1 MNNPSVELETEEVVP
16 DPVALLESMRAI
28 GYTAES
34 AIADLIDNCIS
45 AHASVIDVEYDA
57 MHKPFVAILDNGDGM
72 TMDQLRVAMRH
83 GSRNPS
89 SIRDA
94 HDLGRFGL
102 GLKTASMSQCRHLT
116 VVTKRNGLISA
127 LKWDLDVICTTGK
140 WLVVVPRPD
149 EISQFPLQSCLTSF
163 ESGTLV
169 IWHELDR
176 LTAGSADVGREMS
189 AKFSGLREHL
199 ALVFH
204 RFTVREERNPAISIR
219 INGLLLPPRD
229 PFLRENTFRQPLEGQ
244 NFRHERGVVTVAP
257 YVLPPISRLTPE
269 EIELAGGGEGL
280 RGSQGFYVYRN
291 RRLVSWGTWFR
302 LAPKHE
308 FFKLTRIQV
317 DIPNTF
323 DDLWSLDIKKS
334 AAQPP
339 DFIRTR
345 LRELIPH
352 FAGASKRTVTYAGR
366 RTRDTTFATAWSR
379 SEPGHGHFRYD
390 VNMDHPAVIAF
401 SASLNEDGRCN
412 LEALLRV
419 LSTGLPMESIYSD
432 MCADTRP
439 CEDNPVVED
448 LTRLAQKLK
457 ALTGFAAED
466 VMNIDPLIR
475 YPGLRQRILEALR
488 A

>member
-1 MNNPSVELETEEVVP
+1 MSDGTSLETEEIVP
-16 DPVALLESMRAI
+16 DPVALLESMRAV

-34 AIADLIDNCIS
+34 AIADLIDNSIS

-57 MHKPFVAILDNGDGM
+57 MHQPFVAILDNGDGM
-72 TMDQLRVAMRH
+72 TPQGLRVAMRH

-89 SIRDA
+89 SARDA
-94 HDLGRFGL
+94 GDLGRFGL

-127 LKWDLDVICTTGK
+127 LKWDLDVVAASGR
-140 WLVVVPRPD
+140 WLVVVPSPD
-149 EISQFPLQSCLTSF
+149 ELAELPLHDRIASS

-169 IWHELDR
+169 VWQELDR
-176 LTAGSADVGREMS
+176 LAAGSADIGREMT

-204 RFTVREERNPAISIR
+204 RFTAREDRNPAVTMR
-219 INGLLLPPRD
+219 INGLALPPRD
-229 PFLRENTFRQPLEGQ
+229 PFLRGNTFRQPLEGQ
-244 NFRHERGVVTVAP
+244 NFRHERGVVTVTP
-257 YVLPPISRLTPE
+257 YVLPPISKLTPE

-291 RRLVSWGTWFR
+291 RRLVIWGTWFR
-302 LAPKHE
+302 LTPKQE

-323 DDLWSLDIKKS
+323 DELWALDIKKS

-339 DFIRTR
+339 EFIRTR

-366 RTRDTTFATAWSR
+366 QTRDTRFSSAWSR
-379 SEPGHGHFRYD
+379 SEPAHGHFRYD
-390 VNMDHPAVIAF
+390 VNTEHPAVVAF
-401 SASLNEDGRCN
+401 SSSLDEDGRRN
-412 LEALLRV
+412 FETLLRV

-439 CEDNPVVED
+439 SDDAPVVDD
-448 LTRLAQKLK
+448 LTRLAKKLQ
-457 ALTGFAAED
+457 ALTGFSAED

-475 YPGLRQRILEALR
+475 HPGLRQRILEALR